1 MKEPSPHCFHTS
13 PAPCCCFPV
22 FQRVN
27 GAHRGHQLC
36 KPVYLV
42 FGVCGGVNGLSPPC
56 CAAALHKSSMLSR
69 SVLQGLEL
77 NPFLLL
83 CFPLAAVSVT
93 SQHTGVQSQQ
103 LNTQEAWLRGAVG
116 LCRHKH
122 GSVHL
127 FQNERTRSSAAAL
140 QGCFHLNQLFQR
152 KTGTYSFMH

>member
-103 LNTQEAWLRGAVG
+103 LNTQEAWLRVQLDSADTSMEAFIFFRTKGPGVQLH
-116 LCRHKH
+116 LCRDA
-122 GSVHL
+122 
-127 FQNERTRSSAAAL
+127 FI
-140 QGCFHLNQLFQR
+140 
-152 KTGTYSFMH
+152 